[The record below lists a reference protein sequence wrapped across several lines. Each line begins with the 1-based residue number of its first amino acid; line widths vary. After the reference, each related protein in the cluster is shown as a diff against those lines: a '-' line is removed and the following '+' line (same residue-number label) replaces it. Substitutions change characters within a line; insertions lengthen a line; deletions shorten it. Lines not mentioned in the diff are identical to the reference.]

1 VKNKSNLS
9 LRGEIRSLPA
19 SLKPSPAPHVP
30 EPYFVVGGKER
41 SGWRNARAAAKREP
55 VAYVIL
61 GDQTAFGAFASDD
74 AEGPVITCKALHT
87 PRSGPRY
94 QTELRLGVV

>member
-1 VKNKSNLS
+1 VKTQNPTTP
-9 LRGEIRSLPA
+9 R
-19 SLKPSPAPHVP
+19 KPFRAPHSP
-30 EPYFVVGGKER
+30 EPYFVIGGKER

-55 VAYVIL
+55 VVYVIL

-74 AEGPVITCKALHT
+74 AEGPTLTCKALYT

-94 QTELRLGVV
+94 QTELRLAGVAK